1 VEVVTH
7 MLLMGLVRLNVTTM
21 LVMMHMRS
29 HMLRVVLRL
38 MVLRVV
44 DVTAVGVMFRV
55 VLAVH
60 VDLLN

>member
-1 VEVVTH
+1 

-21 LVMMHMRS
+21 LVMMHMRG
-29 HMLRVVLRL
+29 HMFRVVLRL
-38 MVLRVV
+38 MVLRV
-44 DVTAVGVMFRV
+44 VGVMFRV